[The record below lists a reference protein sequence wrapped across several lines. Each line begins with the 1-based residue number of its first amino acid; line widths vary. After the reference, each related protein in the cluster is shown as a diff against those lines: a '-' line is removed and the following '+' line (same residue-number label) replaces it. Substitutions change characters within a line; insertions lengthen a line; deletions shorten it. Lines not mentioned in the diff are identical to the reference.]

1 MRKYMAILG
10 ILLTLLLAACTNQ
23 TQAPTED
30 TLGGQSPPEEKEAIA
45 LRITWKA
52 YSGRG
57 ETVQRI
63 IQDFND
69 TQTHYEIT
77 LHSGDEDL
85 QAIEDSLIK
94 DDFDVYVLPYRYVQY
109 FGKDDLLYPI
119 DSSSA
124 AEVSSDLAKLA
135 EIDGILYGMPWVSH
149 SMALLYNRTLLETAG
164 VDPASIVDRT
174 SFIEALSR
182 VEDQTSARGIGLV
195 GAQHHDISWMV
206 NQFIYGNGGKLES
219 NGQITILSEPAQ
231 EALNYY
237 IHDLGQHAQPSW
249 HSDTGLEVMTH
260 FRNADVAFEIQGL
273 WGVTDIE
280 KSGATFEVGILPLS
294 RINANAEVG
303 PLMLCVD
310 TSVSDEKLPVI
321 KAFIDYMIS
330 KPAQEAIL
338 FGEYSPEH
346 DAYYPFRLPVR
357 SDALSSDFLDAYPD
371 FNVFI
376 DAYKEP
382 SIDVPSPKWMAV
394 KTSIYMDYLHQMV
407 TGERSIEDGLR
418 KIQEDGMT
426 IYEGEQ

>member
-1 MRKYMAILG
+1 MRKHMAILG
-10 ILLTLLLAACTNQ
+10 ILLTLLLTACTSQ

-30 TLGGQSPPEEKEAIA
+30 TPGGQSPPEEKEEIA
-45 LRITWKA
+45 MRITWKA

-124 AEVSSDLAKLA
+124 ADVSSDLAKLA

-149 SMALLYNRTLLETAG
+149 SMALLYNKTLLESAG

-174 SFIEALSR
+174 SFIDALSR
-182 VEDQTSARGIGLV
+182 VEDKTRARGLGLV

-206 NQFIYGNGGKLES
+206 NQFIYGDGGKLES

-249 HSDTGLEVMTH
+249 HSDTGLEVMEH
-260 FRNADVAFEIQGL
+260 FRNSEVAFEIQGL

-280 KSGATFEVGILPLS
+280 KSGAPFEVGILPLS
-294 RINANAEVG
+294 RIDANAEVG
-303 PLMLCVD
+303 PLML
-310 TSVSDEKLPVI
+310 TIRKNISGEKLPIIEDFI
-321 KAFIDYMIS
+321 KYMIS

-418 KIQEDGMT
+418 IIQEDGMT